1 MEEALEKVV
10 NPGTGWYHLY
20 TFDATCATP
29 VLYVAC
35 EEEKIVLLLI
45 DIGGFRGKE
54 LSTEAL
60 MSIRQ
65 IFHFFK
71 EKQKDMIVRFVYDTE
86 GKGMEK
92 EPESGEIVL
101 EHIRQLGAVIRE
113 YQSSILTVQGLLVG
127 SWGEMHDSK
136 FLTKKWLIRLAK
148 EMLEATDY
156 QCNLAVRK
164 PAQLRCIEGEIGEKA
179 KEKLTLFND
188 GIFGSETDLG
198 TYGSSLEDRM
208 RELSWIEENLRDGY
222 IGGEALAVQGMT
234 GSVCVDG
241 KRAEADFEKMHISYL
256 NSVHQQELLDSWK
269 KEKMMWQG
277 KQVSAY
283 EYLGAHLGYRFVV
296 RDVRWK
302 RGRLQIRIENTGFAN
317 LCEDA
322 VCRLQICTEHG
333 CMERTIEADPKK
345 WECRRE
351 NVLEIRLTKEEQ
363 TKGTS
368 YLLQLF
374 RKKDGRSIRFAN
386 QGAEDGVLL
395 GKF

>member
-1 MEEALEKVV
+1 
-10 NPGTGWYHLY
+10 
-20 TFDATCATP
+20 
-29 VLYVAC
+29 
-35 EEEKIVLLLI
+35 
-45 DIGGFRGKE
+45 
-54 LSTEAL
+54 
-60 MSIRQ
+60 
-65 IFHFFK
+65 
-71 EKQKDMIVRFVYDTE
+71 
-86 GKGMEK
+86 
-92 EPESGEIVL
+92 
-101 EHIRQLGAVIRE
+101 
-113 YQSSILTVQGLLVG
+113 
-127 SWGEMHDSK
+127 
-136 FLTKKWLIRLAK
+136 
-148 EMLEATDY
+148 
-156 QCNLAVRK
+156 
-164 PAQLRCIEGEIGEKA
+164 
-179 KEKLTLFND
+179 
-188 GIFGSETDLG
+188 
-198 TYGSSLEDRM
+198 
-208 RELSWIEENLRDGY
+208 
-222 IGGEALAVQGMT
+222 
-234 GSVCVDG
+234 
-241 KRAEADFEKMHISYL
+241 
-256 NSVHQQELLDSWK
+256 
-269 KEKMMWQG
+269 MWQG

>member
-35 EEEKIVLLLI
+35 EEEEIVLLLI